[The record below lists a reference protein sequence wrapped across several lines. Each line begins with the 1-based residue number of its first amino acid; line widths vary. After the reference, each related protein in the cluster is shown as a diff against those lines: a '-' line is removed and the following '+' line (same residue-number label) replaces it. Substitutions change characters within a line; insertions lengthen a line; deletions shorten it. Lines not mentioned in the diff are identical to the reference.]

1 MKNTRNKQTALALI
15 LGNVLEFYDFSIFV
29 ALMPLIAPV
38 LFPSTDPFI
47 SLTSGYL
54 FMGVGFIARPF
65 GAYVFGSVGD
75 KLGRKKSLLICMG
88 LMACATTS
96 IGFLPS
102 YERAGLWGYVF
113 LACARWLQGM
123 SAGGEYTGA
132 GLALIEDEKG
142 KGRFTK
148 SSLLSASGF
157 IGTFVATCVAY
168 MVNLKGMP
176 SYAWRFSFILGG
188 LLGLYALWLRLYI
201 PETQAFEQQQK
212 GAVPTYGFK
221 SIIKEFPKPF
231 YQTVMVG
238 AFANVPFY
246 MLFGFLNPYAAMLGL
261 FDRSAV
267 MFINAAVTL
276 LCAIGIGCAG
286 HLAYLHTNP
295 TTRLKHIALLGMVA
309 VWPLFYIAL
318 NGGIYS
324 FALVQFIFVIFISLF
339 AAPIFVVMT
348 GAFPVAFRYRGAA
361 IGNMVGNAISAGLGP
376 YICGYL
382 TQKTGTPLSACI
394 YIALVGGFLLHA
406 LHLNKESAISKA
418 G

>member
-1 MKNTRNKQTALALI
+1 MKYTQTNQTSLALI

-38 LFPSTDPFI
+38 LFPSTDPVV

-75 KLGRKKSLLICMG
+75 RLGRKKGLLICMG
-88 LMACATTS
+88 LMAAATAS

-102 YERAGLWGYVF
+102 YEQAGLWGYVF

-157 IGTFVATCVAY
+157 IGAFVATCVAY
-168 MVNLKGMP
+168 IVNLKGMP
-176 SYAWRFSFILGG
+176 PYAWRFSFILGG
-188 LLGLYALWLRLYI
+188 VLGLYALWLRLYI
-201 PETQAFEQQQK
+201 PETQAFIQQQK
-212 GAVPTYGFK
+212 GVSQTYGFN
-221 SIIKEFPKPF
+221 SIIKEFPRPF

-238 AFANVPFY
+238 AFANMLFY
-246 MLFGFLNPYAAMLGL
+246 MLFGFLNPYAAILGL

-267 MFINAAVTL
+267 MFVNAAVTL
-276 LCAIGIGCAG
+276 LCAVGIGFSG
-286 HLAYLHTNP
+286 RLTYLHTNP
-295 TTRLKHIALLGMVA
+295 TTRLKYIALTVMVA
-309 VWPLFYIAL
+309 VVPLFYVAL
-318 NGGIYS
+318 HGSIYT
-324 FALVQFIFVIFISLF
+324 FAFVQFIFVIFISLF
-339 AAPIFVVMT
+339 GAPIFVVMAE
-348 GAFPVAFRYRGAA
+348 AFPVAFRYRGAA
-361 IGNMVGNAISAGLGP
+361 ISYMVGNALSAGVAP
-376 YICGYL
+376 YVYGYL
-382 TQKTGTPLSACI
+382 TQKTGTPLSACA
-394 YIALVGGFLLHA
+394 YIILVGVLLFHA
-406 LHLNKESAISKA
+406 LHLNEKTAISKA